1 MTRAIPLAAIFV
13 ASSALVHVS
22 SVAAALHRMR
32 AAIESDPLRRLLA
45 RSRSADY
52 ERTADRLAQIA
63 LDALASA
70 AVIVCGGPSDE
81 DGVE

>member
-1 MTRAIPLAAIFV
+1 MIRAIPLVAIFV
-13 ASSALVHVS
+13 TSSALVHVS
-22 SVAAALHRMR
+22 SIGATLHRAR

-52 ERTADRLAQIA
+52 ERAADQLAQIA

-70 AVIVCGGPSDE
+70 AVIVCGGPARE
-81 DGVE
+81 DGAK

>member
-1 MTRAIPLAAIFV
+1 MIRAIPLLAIAA
-13 ASSALVHVS
+13 ASSALARVTG
-22 SVAAALHRMR
+22 VAAALHLMR